1 MKIPFKD
8 FGYTIKIEPYTV
20 AQEKELLFLETYYP
34 EFDDD
39 ILDAALDILKLDSKI
54 YSKLSHDEKVI
65 LLYKYR
71 EVSVD
76 EKFSIHCVC
85 SACGMPIET
94 EVSITNIVNR
104 AQLKS
109 EFVKDLK
116 RLPEDEKDFQNNFL
130 TKNYE
135 DLDIDTYESIY
146 ENISK
151 YQTAND
157 FIRKFKCMSC
167 GHEAYINLNSNKT
180 VISSLSEASIESIYN
195 FYENLIFT
203 GKWSKKDI
211 DSLLPFER
219 VIFNS
224 LYNESV
230 KKHNEA
236 VEKFRR

>member
-20 AQEKELLFLETYYP
+20 AQEKELLFLDTYYP
-34 EFDDD
+34 EYDDD

-76 EKFSIHCVC
+76 ENFAIHCVC
-85 SACGMPIET
+85 ASCGMPIET
-94 EVSITNIVNR
+94 EVSVTNIVNK
-104 AQLKS
+104 AELKS
-109 EFVKDLK
+109 EFVRDLQ
-116 RLPEDEKDFQNNFL
+116 RLPEDEEDFQKNFL
-130 TKNYE
+130 TKYE
-135 DLDIDTYESIY
+135 DLDIDIYENIY

-151 YQTAND
+151 YQTVNN
-157 FIRKFKCMSC
+157 FIRKFKCLSC
-167 GHEAYINLNSNKT
+167 SHESYIDLNSNKM

-219 VIFNS
+219 VIFSS

-236 VEKFRR
+236 VENIRR

>member
-39 ILDAALDILKLDSKI
+39 ILDAAQDILKVDSKI

-76 EKFSIHCVC
+76 EKFAIQCVC
-85 SACGMPIET
+85 PSCKMPIET
-94 EVSITNIVNR
+94 EVNITNIVNK
-104 AQLKS
+104 AELKS
-109 EFVKDLK
+109 DFVRDLK
-116 RLPEDEKDFQNNFL
+116 RLPENEEDFQNNFL
-130 TKNYE
+130 INYE
-135 DLDIDTYESIY
+135 DLDIDTYENIY

-151 YQTAND
+151 YQTTNN
-157 FIRKFKCMSC
+157 FIRKFKCLSC
-167 GHEAYINLNSNKT
+167 SHESYINLNSNKM
-180 VISSLSEASIESIYN
+180 VISSLSESSIESIYN

-219 VIFNS
+219 VIFSS

-236 VEKFRR
+236 VEKIRR

>member
-20 AQEKELLFLETYYP
+20 AQEKELLFLDTYYP
-34 EFDDD
+34 EYDDD

-76 EKFSIHCVC
+76 EKFAIQYVC
-85 SACGMPIET
+85 PSCKMPIET
-94 EVSITNIVNR
+94 EVSITNIVNK
-104 AQLKS
+104 AELKS
-109 EFVKDLK
+109 DFVRDLK
-116 RLPEDEKDFQNNFL
+116 RLPENEEDFQNNFL
-130 TKNYE
+130 INYE
-135 DLDIDTYESIY
+135 DLDIDTYENIY

-151 YQTAND
+151 YQTTNN
-157 FIRKFKCMSC
+157 FIRKFKCLSC
-167 GHEAYINLNSNKT
+167 SHESFINLNSNKM
-180 VISSLSEASIESIYN
+180 VISSLSESSIESIYN

-219 VIFNS
+219 VIFSS

-236 VEKFRR
+236 VEKIRR

>member
-20 AQEKELLFLETYYP
+20 AQEKELLFLDTYYP
-34 EFDDD
+34 EYNDD
-39 ILDAALDILKLDSKI
+39 ILDAALDILKVDSKL

-76 EKFSIHCVC
+76 EKFAIHCVC
-85 SACGMPIET
+85 PSCKMPIET
-94 EVSITNIVNR
+94 EVSVTNIVNK
-104 AQLKS
+104 AELKS
-109 EFVKDLK
+109 DFVRDLK
-116 RLPEDEKDFQNNFL
+116 RLPENEEDFQNNFL
-130 TKNYE
+130 INYE
-135 DLDIDTYESIY
+135 DLDIDTYENIY

-151 YQTAND
+151 YQTTNN
-157 FIRKFKCMSC
+157 FIRKFKCLSC
-167 GHEAYINLNSNKT
+167 SHESYINLNSNKM
-180 VISSLSEASIESIYN
+180 VISSLSESSIESIYN

-219 VIFNS
+219 VIFSS

>member
-20 AQEKELLFLETYYP
+20 AQEKELLFLDTYYP
-34 EFDDD
+34 EYNDD
-39 ILDAALDILKLDSKI
+39 ILDAALDILKVDSKI

-76 EKFSIHCVC
+76 EKFAIQCVC
-85 SACGMPIET
+85 PSCKMPIET
-94 EVSITNIVNR
+94 EVNITNIVKR
-104 AQLKS
+104 AELKS
-109 EFVKDLK
+109 DFVRDLK
-116 RLPEDEKDFQNNFL
+116 RLPENEEDFQNNFL
-130 TKNYE
+130 INYE
-135 DLDIDTYESIY
+135 DLDIDTYENIY

-151 YQTAND
+151 YQTTNN
-157 FIRKFKCMSC
+157 FIRKFKCLSC
-167 GHEAYINLNSNKT
+167 SHESYINLNSNKM
-180 VISSLSEASIESIYN
+180 VISSLSESSIESIYN

-219 VIFNS
+219 VIFSS

-236 VEKFRR
+236 VEKIRR

>member
-20 AQEKELLFLETYYP
+20 AQEKELLFLDTYYP
-34 EFDDD
+34 EYNDD
-39 ILDAALDILKLDSKI
+39 ILDAALDILKVDSKI

-76 EKFSIHCVC
+76 EKFAIKCVC
-85 SACGMPIET
+85 PSCKMPIET
-94 EVSITNIVNR
+94 EINITNIVNK
-104 AQLKS
+104 AELKS
-109 EFVKDLK
+109 DFVRDLK
-116 RLPEDEKDFQNNFL
+116 RLPENEEDFQNNFL
-130 TKNYE
+130 INYE
-135 DLDIDTYESIY
+135 DLDIDTYENIY

-151 YQTAND
+151 YQTTNN
-157 FIRKFKCMSC
+157 FIRKFKCLSC
-167 GHEAYINLNSNKT
+167 SHESYINLNSNKM
-180 VISSLSEASIESIYN
+180 VISSLSESSIESIYN

-219 VIFNS
+219 VIFSS

-236 VEKFRR
+236 VEKIRR

>member
-20 AQEKELLFLETYYP
+20 AQEKELLFLDTYYP
-34 EFDDD
+34 EYNDD
-39 ILDAALDILKLDSKI
+39 ILDAALDILKVDSKL

-76 EKFSIHCVC
+76 EKFAIHCVC
-85 SACGMPIET
+85 PSCKMPIET
-94 EVSITNIVNR
+94 EINITNIVNK
-104 AQLKS
+104 AELKS
-109 EFVKDLK
+109 DFVRDLK
-116 RLPEDEKDFQNNFL
+116 RLPDNEEDFQNNFL
-130 TKNYE
+130 INYE
-135 DLDIDTYESIY
+135 DLDIDTYENIY

-151 YQTAND
+151 YQTTNN
-157 FIRKFKCMSC
+157 FIRKFKCLSC
-167 GHEAYINLNSNKT
+167 SHESYINLNSNKM
-180 VISSLSEASIESIYN
+180 VISSLSESSIESIYN

-219 VIFNS
+219 VIFSS

-236 VEKFRR
+236 VEKIRR

>member
-20 AQEKELLFLETYYP
+20 AQEKELLFLDTYYP
-34 EFDDD
+34 EYDDD

-76 EKFSIHCVC
+76 EKFAIQCVC
-85 SACGMPIET
+85 PSCKMPIET
-94 EVSITNIVNR
+94 EVSVTNIVKR
-104 AQLKS
+104 AELKS
-109 EFVKDLK
+109 EFVRDLK
-116 RLPEDEKDFQNNFL
+116 RLPENEEDFQNNFL
-130 TKNYE
+130 INYE
-135 DLDIDTYESIY
+135 DLDIDTYENIY

-151 YQTAND
+151 YQTVND
-157 FIRKFKCMSC
+157 FIRKFKCLSC
-167 GHEAYINLNSNKT
+167 SHESYIDLNSNKM
-180 VISSLSEASIESIYN
+180 VISSLSESSIESIYN

-219 VIFNS
+219 VIFSS

-236 VEKFRR
+236 VEKIRR

>member
-20 AQEKELLFLETYYP
+20 AQEKELLFLDTYYP
-34 EFDDD
+34 EYDDD
-39 ILDAALDILKLDSKI
+39 ILDAALDILKVDSKL

-76 EKFSIHCVC
+76 EKFAIKCVC
-85 SACGMPIET
+85 PSCKMPIET
-94 EVSITNIVNR
+94 EINITNIVKR
-104 AQLKS
+104 AELKS
-109 EFVKDLK
+109 DFVRDLK
-116 RLPEDEKDFQNNFL
+116 RLPENEEDFQNNFL
-130 TKNYE
+130 INYE
-135 DLDIDTYESIY
+135 DLDIDTYENIY

-151 YQTAND
+151 YQTTNN
-157 FIRKFKCMSC
+157 FIRKFKCLSC
-167 GHEAYINLNSNKT
+167 SHESYINLNSNKT

-219 VIFNS
+219 VILSS

>member
-20 AQEKELLFLETYYP
+20 AQEKELLFLDTYYP
-34 EFDDD
+34 EYNDD
-39 ILDAALDILKLDSKI
+39 ILDAALDILKLDSKL

-76 EKFSIHCVC
+76 EKFAIHCVC
-85 SACGMPIET
+85 PSCKMPIET
-94 EVSITNIVNR
+94 EISITNIVNK
-104 AQLKS
+104 AELKS
-109 EFVKDLK
+109 EFVIDLK
-116 RLPEDEKDFQNNFL
+116 RLPENEEDFQKNFL
-130 TKNYE
+130 TKYE
-135 DLDIDTYESIY
+135 DLDIDTYENIY

-151 YQTAND
+151 YQTTNN
-157 FIRKFKCMSC
+157 FIRKFRCMSC
-167 GHEAYINLNSNKT
+167 GHETYINLNSNKM
-180 VISSLSEASIESIYN
+180 VISSLSESSIESIYN

-203 GKWSKKDI
+203 GKWSKQDI

-219 VIFNS
+219 VIFSS

-236 VEKFRR
+236 VEKIRR

>member
-20 AQEKELLFLETYYP
+20 AQEKELLFLDTYYP
-34 EFDDD
+34 EYNDD
-39 ILDAALDILKLDSKI
+39 ILDAALDILKVDSKI

-76 EKFSIHCVC
+76 EKFAIQCVC
-85 SACGMPIET
+85 PSCKMPIET
-94 EVSITNIVNR
+94 EINITNIVKR
-104 AQLKS
+104 AELKS
-109 EFVKDLK
+109 DFVRDLK
-116 RLPEDEKDFQNNFL
+116 RLPENEEDFQNNFL
-130 TKNYE
+130 INYE
-135 DLDIDTYESIY
+135 DLDIDTYENIY

-151 YQTAND
+151 YQTTNN
-157 FIRKFKCMSC
+157 FIRKFKCLSC
-167 GHEAYINLNSNKT
+167 SHESYINLNSNKM
-180 VISSLSEASIESIYN
+180 VISSLSESSIESIYN

-219 VIFNS
+219 VIFSS

>member
-39 ILDAALDILKLDSKI
+39 ILDAALDILKVDSKI

-76 EKFSIHCVC
+76 EKFAIQCVC
-85 SACGMPIET
+85 PSCKMPIET
-94 EVSITNIVNR
+94 EVNITNIVNK
-104 AQLKS
+104 AELKS
-109 EFVKDLK
+109 DFVRDLK
-116 RLPEDEKDFQNNFL
+116 RLPENEEDFQNNFL
-130 TKNYE
+130 INYE
-135 DLDIDTYESIY
+135 DLDIDTYENIY

-151 YQTAND
+151 YQTTNN
-157 FIRKFKCMSC
+157 FIRKFKCLSC
-167 GHEAYINLNSNKT
+167 SHESYINLNSNKM
-180 VISSLSEASIESIYN
+180 VISSLSESSIESIYN

-219 VIFNS
+219 VIFSS

-236 VEKFRR
+236 VEKIRR

>member
-20 AQEKELLFLETYYP
+20 AQEKELLFLDTYYP
-34 EFDDD
+34 EYNDD
-39 ILDAALDILKLDSKI
+39 ILDAALDILKVDSKI

-76 EKFSIHCVC
+76 EKFAIHCVC
-85 SACGMPIET
+85 SSCGMPIET
-94 EVSITNIVNR
+94 EISISNIVNK
-104 AQLKS
+104 AELKS
-109 EFVKDLK
+109 DFVRDLK
-116 RLPEDEKDFQNNFL
+116 RLPENEEDFQKNFL
-130 TKNYE
+130 TKYE
-135 DLDIDTYESIY
+135 DLDIDTYENIY

-151 YQTAND
+151 YQTTNN
-157 FIRKFKCMSC
+157 FIRKFKCLSC
-167 GHEAYINLNSNKT
+167 SHESYINLNSNKM
-180 VISSLSEASIESIYN
+180 VISSLSESSIESIYN

-203 GKWSKKDI
+203 GKWSKRDI

-219 VIFNS
+219 VIFSS

-236 VEKFRR
+236 VEKIRR

>member
-20 AQEKELLFLETYYP
+20 AQEKELLFLDTYYP
-34 EFDDD
+34 EYNDD
-39 ILDAALDILKLDSKI
+39 ILDAALDILKVDSKI

-76 EKFSIHCVC
+76 ENFAIQCVC
-85 SACGMPIET
+85 PSCKMPIET

-104 AQLKS
+104 AELKS
-109 EFVKDLK
+109 DFVRDLK
-116 RLPEDEKDFQNNFL
+116 RLPENEEDFQNNFL
-130 TKNYE
+130 INYE
-135 DLDIDTYESIY
+135 DLDIDTYENIY

-151 YQTAND
+151 YQTTNN
-157 FIRKFKCMSC
+157 FIRKFKCLSC
-167 GHEAYINLNSNKT
+167 SHESYINLNSNKM
-180 VISSLSEASIESIYN
+180 VISSLSESSIESIYN

-219 VIFNS
+219 VIFSS

-236 VEKFRR
+236 VEKIRR

>member
-20 AQEKELLFLETYYP
+20 AQEKELLFLDTYYP
-34 EFDDD
+34 EYNDD
-39 ILDAALDILKLDSKI
+39 ILDAALDILKVDSKL

-76 EKFSIHCVC
+76 EKFAIQCVC
-85 SACGMPIET
+85 PSCKMPIET
-94 EVSITNIVNR
+94 EISITNIVNK
-104 AQLKS
+104 AELKS
-109 EFVKDLK
+109 EFVRDLK
-116 RLPEDEKDFQNNFL
+116 RLPENEEDFQNNFL
-130 TKNYE
+130 INYE
-135 DLDIDTYESIY
+135 DLDIDTYENIY

-151 YQTAND
+151 YQTTNN
-157 FIRKFKCMSC
+157 FIRKFKCLSC
-167 GHEAYINLNSNKT
+167 SHESYINLNSNKM
-180 VISSLSEASIESIYN
+180 VISSLSESSIESIYN

-219 VIFNS
+219 VIFSS

>member
-20 AQEKELLFLETYYP
+20 AQEKELLFLDTYYP
-34 EFDDD
+34 EYNDD
-39 ILDAALDILKLDSKI
+39 ILDAALDILKLDSKL

-76 EKFSIHCVC
+76 EKFAIRCVC
-85 SACGMPIET
+85 PSCKMPIET
-94 EVSITNIVNR
+94 EVSVTNIVKR
-104 AQLKS
+104 AELKS

-116 RLPEDEKDFQNNFL
+116 RLPENEEDFQNNFL
-130 TKNYE
+130 TKYE
-135 DLDIDTYESIY
+135 DLDIDTYENIY

-151 YQTAND
+151 YQTTTD
-157 FIRKFKCMSC
+157 FIRKFKCLSC
-167 GHEAYINLNSNKT
+167 SHESYINLNSNKM
-180 VISSLSEASIESIYN
+180 VISSLSESSIESIYN

-203 GKWSKKDI
+203 GKWSKQDI

-219 VIFNS
+219 VIFSS

-236 VEKFRR
+236 VKKIRR

>member
-20 AQEKELLFLETYYP
+20 AQEKELLFLDTYYP
-34 EFDDD
+34 ECDDD

-76 EKFSIHCVC
+76 EKFAIHCVC
-85 SACGMPIET
+85 SSCGMPIET
-94 EVSITNIVNR
+94 EVSVSNIVNR
-104 AQLKS
+104 AELKS
-109 EFVKDLK
+109 EFVRDLK
-116 RLPEDEKDFQNNFL
+116 RLPEDEEDFQKNFL
-130 TKNYE
+130 TKYE
-135 DLDIDTYESIY
+135 DLDIDIYENIY

-151 YQTAND
+151 YQTVNN
-157 FIRKFKCMSC
+157 FIRKFKCLSC
-167 GHEAYINLNSNKT
+167 SHESYIDLNSNKM

-219 VIFNS
+219 VIFSS

-236 VEKFRR
+236 VENIRR

>member
-20 AQEKELLFLETYYP
+20 AQEKELLFLDTYYP
-34 EFDDD
+34 EYDDD

-76 EKFSIHCVC
+76 EKFAIRCVC
-85 SACGMPIET
+85 SSCGMPIET
-94 EVSITNIVNR
+94 EVSVSNIVNR
-104 AQLKS
+104 AELKS
-109 EFVKDLK
+109 EFVRDLK
-116 RLPEDEKDFQNNFL
+116 RLPEDEEDFQKNFL
-130 TKNYE
+130 TKYE
-135 DLDIDTYESIY
+135 DLDIDIYENIY

-151 YQTAND
+151 YQTVNN
-157 FIRKFKCMSC
+157 FIRKFKCLSC
-167 GHEAYINLNSNKT
+167 SHESYIDLNSNKM

-219 VIFNS
+219 VIFSS

-236 VEKFRR
+236 VENIRR

>member
-8 FGYTIKIEPYTV
+8 FGYTIKIEPYTI
-20 AQEKELLFLETYYP
+20 AQEKELLFLDTYYP
-34 EFDDD
+34 EYNDD
-39 ILDAALDILKLDSKI
+39 ILDAALDILKVDSKI

-76 EKFSIHCVC
+76 EKFAIQCVC
-85 SACGMPIET
+85 PSCKMPIET
-94 EVSITNIVNR
+94 EVSITNIVNK
-104 AQLKS
+104 AELKS
-109 EFVKDLK
+109 DFVRDLK
-116 RLPEDEKDFQNNFL
+116 RLPENEEDFQKNFL
-130 TKNYE
+130 TSYE
-135 DLDIDTYESIY
+135 DLDIDTYENIY

-151 YQTAND
+151 YQTTNN
-157 FIRKFKCMSC
+157 FIRKFKCLSC
-167 GHEAYINLNSNKT
+167 SHEPYINLNSNKM
-180 VISSLSEASIESIYN
+180 VISSLSESSIESIYN

-219 VIFNS
+219 VIFSS

-236 VEKFRR
+236 VEKIRR

>member
-34 EFDDD
+34 EYNDD
-39 ILDAALDILKLDSKI
+39 ILDAALDILKVDSKL

-76 EKFSIHCVC
+76 EKFAIKCVC
-85 SACGMPIET
+85 PSCKMPIET
-94 EVSITNIVNR
+94 EINITNIVNK
-104 AQLKS
+104 AELKS
-109 EFVKDLK
+109 DFVKDLK
-116 RLPEDEKDFQNNFL
+116 RLPENEEDFQNNFL
-130 TKNYE
+130 INYE
-135 DLDIDTYESIY
+135 DLDIDTYENIY

-151 YQTAND
+151 YQTTNN
-157 FIRKFKCMSC
+157 FIRKFKCLSC
-167 GHEAYINLNSNKT
+167 SHESYINLNSNKM
-180 VISSLSEASIESIYN
+180 VISSLSESSIESIYN

-219 VIFNS
+219 VIFSS

-236 VEKFRR
+236 VEKIRR

>member
-20 AQEKELLFLETYYP
+20 AQEKELLFLDTYYP
-34 EFDDD
+34 EYDDD
-39 ILDAALDILKLDSKI
+39 ILDAALDILKVDSKL

-76 EKFSIHCVC
+76 EKFAIQCVC
-85 SACGMPIET
+85 PSCKMPIET
-94 EVSITNIVNR
+94 EIIITNIVKR
-104 AQLKS
+104 AELKS
-109 EFVKDLK
+109 DFVRDLK
-116 RLPEDEKDFQNNFL
+116 RLPENEEDFQNNFL
-130 TKNYE
+130 INYE
-135 DLDIDTYESIY
+135 DLDIDTYENIY

-151 YQTAND
+151 YQTTNN
-157 FIRKFKCMSC
+157 FIRKFKCLSC
-167 GHEAYINLNSNKT
+167 SHESYINLNSNKM
-180 VISSLSEASIESIYN
+180 VISSLSESSIESIYN

-219 VIFNS
+219 VIFSS

-236 VEKFRR
+236 VEKIRR

>member
-20 AQEKELLFLETYYP
+20 AQEKELLFLDTYYP
-34 EFDDD
+34 EYDDD

-76 EKFSIHCVC
+76 EKFAIQCVC
-85 SACGMPIET
+85 PSCKMPIET
-94 EVSITNIVNR
+94 EVSVTNIVKR
-104 AQLKS
+104 AELKS
-109 EFVKDLK
+109 EFVRDLK
-116 RLPEDEKDFQNNFL
+116 RLPENEEDFQNNFL
-130 TKNYE
+130 INYE
-135 DLDIDTYESIY
+135 DLDIDTYENIY

-151 YQTAND
+151 YQTVND
-157 FIRKFKCMSC
+157 FIRRFKCLSC
-167 GHEAYINLNSNKT
+167 SHESYINLNSNKM
-180 VISSLSEASIESIYN
+180 VISSLSESSIESIYN

-219 VIFNS
+219 VIFSS

-236 VEKFRR
+236 VEKIRR

>member
-20 AQEKELLFLETYYP
+20 AQEKELLFLDTYYP
-34 EFDDD
+34 EYDDD
-39 ILDAALDILKLDSKI
+39 ILDAALDILKVDSKI

-76 EKFSIHCVC
+76 EKFAIKCVC
-85 SACGMPIET
+85 PSCKMPIET
-94 EVSITNIVNR
+94 EINITNIVKK
-104 AQLKS
+104 AELKS
-109 EFVKDLK
+109 DFVRDLK
-116 RLPEDEKDFQNNFL
+116 RLPENEEDFQNNFL
-130 TKNYE
+130 INYE
-135 DLDIDTYESIY
+135 DLDIDTYENIY

-151 YQTAND
+151 YQTTNN
-157 FIRKFKCMSC
+157 FIRKFKCLSC
-167 GHEAYINLNSNKT
+167 GHEAYINLNSNKM
-180 VISSLSEASIESIYN
+180 VISSLSESSIESIYN

-219 VIFNS
+219 VIFSS

-236 VEKFRR
+236 VEKIRR

>member
-20 AQEKELLFLETYYP
+20 AQEKELLFLDTYYP
-34 EFDDD
+34 EYNDD
-39 ILDAALDILKLDSKI
+39 ILDAALDILKVDSKL

-76 EKFSIHCVC
+76 EKFAIQCVC
-85 SACGMPIET
+85 PSCKMPIET
-94 EVSITNIVNR
+94 EVSITNIVNK
-104 AQLKS
+104 AELKS
-109 EFVKDLK
+109 EFVRDLK
-116 RLPEDEKDFQNNFL
+116 RLPENEEDFQNNFL
-130 TKNYE
+130 INYE
-135 DLDIDTYESIY
+135 DLDIDTYENIY

-151 YQTAND
+151 YQTTND
-157 FIRKFKCMSC
+157 FIRKIKCLSC
-167 GHEAYINLNSNKT
+167 SHESYINLNSNKM
-180 VISSLSEASIESIYN
+180 VISSLSESSIESIYN

-219 VIFNS
+219 VIFSS

-236 VEKFRR
+236 VEKNRR

>member
-20 AQEKELLFLETYYP
+20 AQEKELLFLDTYYP
-34 EFDDD
+34 EYNDD
-39 ILDAALDILKLDSKI
+39 ILDAALDILKVDSKI

-76 EKFSIHCVC
+76 EKFAIQCVC
-85 SACGMPIET
+85 SSCGMPIET
-94 EVSITNIVNR
+94 EVSVTNIVNR
-104 AQLKS
+104 AELKS
-109 EFVKDLK
+109 DFVRDLK
-116 RLPEDEKDFQNNFL
+116 RLPENEEDFQNNFL
-130 TKNYE
+130 INYE
-135 DLDIDTYESIY
+135 DLDIDTYENIY

-151 YQTAND
+151 YQTTNN
-157 FIRKFKCMSC
+157 FIRKFKCLSC
-167 GHEAYINLNSNKT
+167 SHESYINLNSNKM
-180 VISSLSEASIESIYN
+180 VISSLSESSIESIYN

-219 VIFNS
+219 VIFSS

-236 VEKFRR
+236 VEKIRR

>member
-20 AQEKELLFLETYYP
+20 AQEKELLFLDTYYP
-34 EFDDD
+34 EYNDD

-76 EKFSIHCVC
+76 EKFAIQCVC
-85 SACGMPIET
+85 PSCKMPIET
-94 EVSITNIVNR
+94 EVSVTNIVNR
-104 AQLKS
+104 AELKS
-109 EFVKDLK
+109 EFVRDLQ
-116 RLPEDEKDFQNNFL
+116 RLPEDEEDFQKNFL
-130 TKNYE
+130 TSYE
-135 DLDIDTYESIY
+135 DLDIDTYENIY

-151 YQTAND
+151 YQTTTD
-157 FIRKFKCMSC
+157 FIRNFKCLSC
-167 GHEAYINLNSNKT
+167 SHESYIDLNSNKM
-180 VISSLSEASIESIYN
+180 VISSLSESSIESIYN

-219 VIFNS
+219 VIFSS

-236 VEKFRR
+236 VEKIRR

>member
-39 ILDAALDILKLDSKI
+39 ILDAALDILKLDSKL

-76 EKFSIHCVC
+76 EKFAIQCVC
-85 SACGMPIET
+85 PSCKMPIET
-94 EVSITNIVNR
+94 EINITNIVKR
-104 AQLKS
+104 AELKS
-109 EFVKDLK
+109 DFVRDLK
-116 RLPEDEKDFQNNFL
+116 RLPENEEDFQNNFL
-130 TKNYE
+130 INYE
-135 DLDIDTYESIY
+135 DLDIDTYENIY

-151 YQTAND
+151 YQTTNN
-157 FIRKFKCMSC
+157 FIRKFKCLSC
-167 GHEAYINLNSNKT
+167 SHESYINLNSNKM
-180 VISSLSEASIESIYN
+180 VISSLSESSIESMYN

>member
-20 AQEKELLFLETYYP
+20 AQEKELLFLDTYYP
-34 EFDDD
+34 EYNDD
-39 ILDAALDILKLDSKI
+39 ILDAALDILKVDSKL

-76 EKFSIHCVC
+76 EKFAIQCVC
-85 SACGMPIET
+85 PACKMPIET
-94 EVSITNIVNR
+94 EVSITNIVNK
-104 AQLKS
+104 AELKS
-109 EFVKDLK
+109 DFVRDLK
-116 RLPEDEKDFQNNFL
+116 RLPENEEDFQNNFL
-130 TKNYE
+130 INYE
-135 DLDIDTYESIY
+135 DLDIDTYENIY

-151 YQTAND
+151 YQTTIN
-157 FIRKFKCMSC
+157 FIRKFKCLACS
-167 GHEAYINLNSNKT
+167 HESYINLNSNKM
-180 VISSLSEASIESIYN
+180 VISSLSESSIESIYN

-203 GKWSKKDI
+203 GKWSKRDI

-219 VIFNS
+219 VIFSS

-230 KKHNEA
+230 EKHNEA
-236 VEKFRR
+236 VKKIRR

>member
-20 AQEKELLFLETYYP
+20 AQEKELLFLDTYYP
-34 EFDDD
+34 EYNDDV
-39 ILDAALDILKLDSKI
+39 LDAALDILKLDSKI

-76 EKFSIHCVC
+76 EKFAIQCVC
-85 SACGMPIET
+85 PSCKMPIET
-94 EVSITNIVNR
+94 EINITNIVKR
-104 AQLKS
+104 AELKS
-109 EFVKDLK
+109 DFVRDLK
-116 RLPEDEKDFQNNFL
+116 RLPENEEDFQNNFL
-130 TKNYE
+130 INYE
-135 DLDIDTYESIY
+135 DLDIDTYENIY

-151 YQTAND
+151 YQTTNN
-157 FIRKFKCMSC
+157 FIRKFKCLSC
-167 GHEAYINLNSNKT
+167 SHESYINLNSNKM
-180 VISSLSEASIESIYN
+180 VISSLSESSIESIYN

-219 VIFNS
+219 VIFSS

-236 VEKFRR
+236 VEKIRR

>member
-20 AQEKELLFLETYYP
+20 AQEKELLFLDTYYP
-34 EFDDD
+34 EYNDD
-39 ILDAALDILKLDSKI
+39 ILDAALDILKVDSKI

-76 EKFSIHCVC
+76 EKFAIQCVC
-85 SACGMPIET
+85 SSCGMPIET
-94 EVSITNIVNR
+94 EISISNIVNK
-104 AQLKS
+104 AELKS
-109 EFVKDLK
+109 DFVRDLK
-116 RLPEDEKDFQNNFL
+116 RLPENEEDFQNNFL
-130 TKNYE
+130 INYE
-135 DLDIDTYESIY
+135 DLDIDTYENIY

-151 YQTAND
+151 YQTTNN
-157 FIRKFKCMSC
+157 FIRKFKCLSC
-167 GHEAYINLNSNKT
+167 SHESYINLNSNKM
-180 VISSLSEASIESIYN
+180 VISSLSESSIESIYN

-219 VIFNS
+219 VIFSS

-236 VEKFRR
+236 VEKIRR

>member
-20 AQEKELLFLETYYP
+20 AQEKELLFLDTYYP
-34 EFDDD
+34 EYDDD

-76 EKFSIHCVC
+76 EKFAIQCVC
-85 SACGMPIET
+85 PSCKMPIET
-94 EVSITNIVNR
+94 EVSVTNIVKR
-104 AQLKS
+104 AELKS
-109 EFVKDLK
+109 EFVRDLK
-116 RLPEDEKDFQNNFL
+116 RLPENEEDFQNNFL
-130 TKNYE
+130 INYE
-135 DLDIDTYESIY
+135 DLDIDTYENIY

-151 YQTAND
+151 YQTTNN
-157 FIRKFKCMSC
+157 FIRKFKCLSC
-167 GHEAYINLNSNKT
+167 SYESYIDLNSNKM
-180 VISSLSEASIESIYN
+180 VISSLSESSIESIYN

-203 GKWSKKDI
+203 GKWSKQDI

-219 VIFNS
+219 VIFSS

-236 VEKFRR
+236 VEKIRR

>member
-20 AQEKELLFLETYYP
+20 AQEKELLFLDTYYP
-34 EFDDD
+34 EYNDD
-39 ILDAALDILKLDSKI
+39 ILDAALDILKLDSKL

-76 EKFSIHCVC
+76 EKFAIHCVC
-85 SACGMPIET
+85 PSCGMPIET
-94 EVSITNIVNR
+94 EVSVTNIVNK
-104 AQLKS
+104 AELKS
-109 EFVKDLK
+109 DFVRDLK
-116 RLPEDEKDFQNNFL
+116 RLPENEEDFQNNFL
-130 TKNYE
+130 TNYE
-135 DLDIDTYESIY
+135 DLNIDTYENIY

-151 YQTAND
+151 YQTVNN
-157 FIRKFKCMSC
+157 FIRKFKCLSC
-167 GHEAYINLNSNKT
+167 SHESYIDLNSNKM
-180 VISSLSEASIESIYN
+180 VISSLSESSIESIYN

-203 GKWSKKDI
+203 GKWSKRDI

-219 VIFNS
+219 VIFSS

-236 VEKFRR
+236 VEKIRR

>member
-20 AQEKELLFLETYYP
+20 AQEKELLFLDTYYP
-34 EFDDD
+34 EYNDD
-39 ILDAALDILKLDSKI
+39 ILDAALDILKVDSKL

-76 EKFSIHCVC
+76 EKFAIHCVC
-85 SACGMPIET
+85 SSCGMPIET
-94 EVSITNIVNR
+94 EISISNIVNK
-104 AQLKS
+104 AELKS
-109 EFVKDLK
+109 DFVRDLK
-116 RLPEDEKDFQNNFL
+116 RLPENEEDFQKNFL
-130 TKNYE
+130 TKYE
-135 DLDIDTYESIY
+135 DLDIDTYENIY

-151 YQTAND
+151 YQTTNN
-157 FIRKFKCMSC
+157 FIRKFKCLSC
-167 GHEAYINLNSNKT
+167 SHESYINLNSNKM
-180 VISSLSEASIESIYN
+180 VISSLSESSIESIYN

-203 GKWSKKDI
+203 GKWSKRDI

-219 VIFNS
+219 VIFSS

-236 VEKFRR
+236 VEKIRR

>member
-20 AQEKELLFLETYYP
+20 AQEKELLFLDTYYP
-34 EFDDD
+34 EYNDD

-76 EKFSIHCVC
+76 EKFAIQCVC
-85 SACGMPIET
+85 PSCKMPIET
-94 EVSITNIVNR
+94 EINITNIVKR
-104 AQLKS
+104 AELKS
-109 EFVKDLK
+109 DFVRDLK
-116 RLPEDEKDFQNNFL
+116 RLPENEEDFQNNFL
-130 TKNYE
+130 INYE
-135 DLDIDTYESIY
+135 DLDIDTYENIY

-151 YQTAND
+151 YQTTNN
-157 FIRKFKCMSC
+157 FIRKFKCLSC
-167 GHEAYINLNSNKT
+167 SHESYINLNSNKM
-180 VISSLSEASIESIYN
+180 VISSLSESSIESIYN

-219 VIFNS
+219 VIFSS

-236 VEKFRR
+236 VEKIRR

>member
-20 AQEKELLFLETYYP
+20 AQEKELLFLDTYYP
-34 EFDDD
+34 EYNDD

-76 EKFSIHCVC
+76 EKFAVQCVC
-85 SACGMPIET
+85 PACKMPIET
-94 EVSITNIVNR
+94 EVSVTNIVKR
-104 AQLKS
+104 AELKS
-109 EFVKDLK
+109 EFVRDLK
-116 RLPEDEKDFQNNFL
+116 RLPKNEEDFQNNFL
-130 TKNYE
+130 TKYE
-135 DLDIDTYESIY
+135 DLDIDTYENIY

-151 YQTAND
+151 YQTTND
-157 FIRKFKCMSC
+157 FIRKFKCLSC
-167 GHEAYINLNSNKT
+167 SHESYIDLNSNKM
-180 VISSLSEASIESIYN
+180 VISSLSESSIESIYN

-219 VIFNS
+219 VIFSS

-236 VEKFRR
+236 VEKIRR

>member
-20 AQEKELLFLETYYP
+20 AQEKELLFLDTYYP
-34 EFDDD
+34 EYNDD
-39 ILDAALDILKLDSKI
+39 ILDAALDILKVDSKL

-76 EKFSIHCVC
+76 EKFAIQCVC
-85 SACGMPIET
+85 PSCKMPIET
-94 EVSITNIVNR
+94 EINITNIVKR
-104 AQLKS
+104 AELKS
-109 EFVKDLK
+109 DFVRDLK
-116 RLPEDEKDFQNNFL
+116 RLPENEEDFQNNFL
-130 TKNYE
+130 INYE
-135 DLDIDTYESIY
+135 DLDIDTYENIY

-151 YQTAND
+151 YQTTNN
-157 FIRKFKCMSC
+157 FIRKFKCLSC
-167 GHEAYINLNSNKT
+167 SHESYINLNSNKM
-180 VISSLSEASIESIYN
+180 VISSLSESSIESIYN

-211 DSLLPFER
+211 HSLLPFER
-219 VIFNS
+219 VIFSS

-236 VEKFRR
+236 VEKIRR

>member
-20 AQEKELLFLETYYP
+20 AQEKELLFLDTYYP
-34 EFDDD
+34 EYDDD
-39 ILDAALDILKLDSKI
+39 ILDAALDILKVDSKL

-76 EKFSIHCVC
+76 EKFAIKCVC
-85 SACGMPIET
+85 PSCKMPIET
-94 EVSITNIVNR
+94 EINITNIVKK
-104 AQLKS
+104 AELKS
-109 EFVKDLK
+109 DFVRDLK
-116 RLPEDEKDFQNNFL
+116 RLPENEEDFQNNFL
-130 TKNYE
+130 INYE
-135 DLDIDTYESIY
+135 DLDIDTYENIY

-151 YQTAND
+151 YQTTNN
-157 FIRKFKCMSC
+157 FIRKFKCLSC
-167 GHEAYINLNSNKT
+167 SHESYINLNSNKM
-180 VISSLSEASIESIYN
+180 VISSLSESSIESIYN

-219 VIFNS
+219 VIFSS

-236 VEKFRR
+236 VEKIRR

>member
-20 AQEKELLFLETYYP
+20 AQEKELLFLDTYYP
-34 EFDDD
+34 EYDDD

-76 EKFSIHCVC
+76 EKFAIQCVC
-85 SACGMPIET
+85 PSCKMPIET
-94 EVSITNIVNR
+94 EVSVTNIVKR
-104 AQLKS
+104 AELKS
-109 EFVKDLK
+109 EFVRDLK
-116 RLPEDEKDFQNNFL
+116 RLPENEEDFQNNFL
-130 TKNYE
+130 INYE
-135 DLDIDTYESIY
+135 DLDIDTYENIY

-151 YQTAND
+151 YQTVND
-157 FIRKFKCMSC
+157 FIRKFKCLSC
-167 GHEAYINLNSNKT
+167 SHESYIDLNSNKM
-180 VISSLSEASIESIYN
+180 VISSLSESSIESIYN

-203 GKWSKKDI
+203 GKWSKQDI

-219 VIFNS
+219 VIFSS

-236 VEKFRR
+236 VEKIRR